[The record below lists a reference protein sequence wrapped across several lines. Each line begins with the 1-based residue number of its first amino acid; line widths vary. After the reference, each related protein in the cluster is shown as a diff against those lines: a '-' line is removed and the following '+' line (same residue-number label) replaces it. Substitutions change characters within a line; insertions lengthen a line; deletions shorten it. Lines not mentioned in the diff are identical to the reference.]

1 MNEYQ
6 CGWFGTITD
15 FLAVSKSIWLSSLS
29 DHHQRCMN
37 CAADESQKTA
47 WARSFDILQ
56 NELKNLPAAG

>member
-1 MNEYQ
+1 
-6 CGWFGTITD
+6 
-15 FLAVSKSIWLSSLS
+15 
-29 DHHQRCMN
+29 MN